1 MWIMAGKISTRTLWN
16 IAAIVV
22 LCAIVL
28 TIGIFIGRTL
38 TMNTPG
44 NPAIATVVPD
54 DSNVI
59 TLPSADPTAVTAYHP
74 NSSVTPTASPKPS
87 TITPTPSA
95 TATPTLTPTPAPTV
109 TPTPTPTATPT
120 PTPTPTPT
128 QGQGGL
134 VLDGPYYEHITPLK
148 DGDWLQPIYDSS
160 IIDNDTIYV
169 DIYKSN
175 MGSSWAYPGDTIGI
189 SLNIKNKGPA
199 IDAPARATINIS
211 MVVYGDGMPVVIPMY
226 HNEYDTRLTI
236 GDHSETFKNISY
248 TVPTNIPD
256 YARHSIYRVE
266 VRYYINGQFMSG
278 AIKEVNIL

>member
-1 MWIMAGKISTRTLWN
+1 MAGKIDNRTLWN

-22 LCAIVL
+22 ICVIVL
-28 TIGIFIGRTL
+28 AIGIFIGRTL

-44 NPAIATVVPD
+44 NTATVTVTPD
-54 DSNVI
+54 DTNMI
-59 TLPSADPTAVTAYHP
+59 TLPSALPTSTSTHYP
-74 NSSVTPTASPKPS
+74 TLGVTPTTSPSPT
-87 TITPTPSA
+87 TITPTPSV
-95 TATPTLTPTPAPTV
+95 TV
-109 TPTPTPTATPT
+109 TPTPTATPTATPT
-120 PTPTPTPT
+120 PTPPPTAPE
-128 QGQGGL
+128 QGQL

-148 DGDWLQPIYDSS
+148 DGDWLQPVYDSS
-160 IIDNDTIYV
+160 IIENDTIYV
-169 DIYKSN
+169 DIYKSK

-189 SLNIKNKGPA
+189 SLNIKNTGPA
-199 IDAPARATINIS
+199 IDTFARAAINIS
-211 MVVYGDGMPVVIPMY
+211 MVVYGDGIPMVIPLY

-266 VRYYINGQFMSG
+266 VRYFVNDQFMSG